1 MDLMYSGLTSNAK
14 TEKHPTGMLMIANV
28 ISKFLGFGLKNN
40 KIVRSQCLCCA
51 VLCLLTR
58 REACH
63 DSKVCLFLRT
73 TFCLL
78 MI

>member
-40 KIVRSQCLCCA
+40 KIVRSQCLCCV
-51 VLCLLTR
+51 VLTYPKRSLPR
-58 REACH
+58 QQG
-63 DSKVCLFLRT
+63 LFVPAYHIL
-73 TFCLL
+73 FID